1 MEKQPTGGSKYK
13 DSSFLDSRKFWQPIR
28 MLLRPKL
35 MKIFFLLLFFLG
47 RGSRKGPFAVTNDVD
62 LGLVSVGR

>member
-13 DSSFLDSRKFWQPIR
+13 DSSFLDSRKFCQPIR

-35 MKIFFLLLFFLG
+35 MKIIFLFFFLG
-47 RGSRKGPFAVTNDVD
+47 GGGLRKGPFAVTNDVD